1 MMMGIDKA
9 RADDLVGT
17 IDDFSSIWRVDILR
31 NLDNLAI
38 LNQNATNGRL
48 DVMVVTVNEEC
59 AILKK
64 NDAILGH
71 DCRRCFAGGT
81 RCRLL

>member
-1 MMMGIDKA
+1 
-9 RADDLVGT
+9 
-17 IDDFSSIWRVDILR
+17 
-31 NLDNLAI
+31 
-38 LNQNATNGRL
+38 
-48 DVMVVTVNEEC
+48 VMVVTVNEEG